1 MAKLAKHARP
11 TSLPKKKSH
20 APPESAARAGGTS
33 AAARL
38 QEISRTASSLPLPAS
53 AASRSAMPTH
63 ARLVNQSRFL
73 PPAKLYEDHLK
84 ASPKAS
90 RTQRTAPGLPLFS
103 VRTAPSPKSANR
115 LQSSPLNRAN
125 ASMASS
131 RKPERTQANTRYSIS
146 DLEMK
151 TPISI
156 PSDDSSDD
164 MPGNSGLHSKD
175 TLKSARAPPKSSEST
190 MEPVQTFLR
199 LRPPH
204 PAAADREES
213 HSYVDILNST
223 DVLMTPPPS
232 ARAKSP
238 SKYTFTKVFDP
249 TATQT
254 DVFKDACT
262 PLLTPL
268 LKQDDCNAI
277 LFAYGASASGKTHS
291 IIGSNIPDQ
300 AGILPRTLDVLFKSI
315 RAIATDSGEASQ
327 YRPVGF
333 RDVEK
338 VDPAGLGQSM
348 SSEKKRRSQIKTF
361 RRMARRYSK
370 TTGLGDPT
378 TGFEIPTHGNSVDYD
393 GDAIPLP
400 KGMDYTVWISC
411 AELYTEKI
419 YDLLEDPAP
428 GTQSLLLSAMGT
440 KRQELHL
447 KKDNSTGH
455 KYIDGLKEVEVRTL
469 EEALLVLG
477 AGLGRRQVYSK
488 LRNKFSSR
496 SHCIFTIKVLK
507 TPQFGSSATEDAAK
521 GKTSVAR
528 LTIVDLAGPE
538 RFQGIKNRDQRP
550 KEAGNINTSLMVL
563 GHCMEVLRLNQNK
576 SCKIPQPVPFRH
588 SILTQLFQCALEG
601 KSASTRVTLLIASDP
616 HRNEFDET
624 TQALRF
630 ASTPMDVSTPFK
642 NDKQSFENVISDLY
656 EKIGAMEREREQMDE
671 EIKAAVIEQVKNEV
685 LGEMAD
691 RRRRER
697 IETASAATQT
707 PTTAPMDITTP
718 TPTKLISLKKAS
730 PVTNQDGSDEVHT
743 NLGLVSEINRLK
755 RLLEEANQRNAA
767 WQSWHLSAPC
777 FAPLTA
783 SRTAASPI
791 HTGHEMAMD
800 LEEEPASTEDKL
812 CVVVYQAQPEPNAEG
827 AEQERLIPIA
837 LEETVA
843 EDAQDDEEGAT
854 TMDHAFG
861 VADDMATMDHAL
873 GVADDVTSIGIEN
886 CGLPSHS
893 LTTPNS
899 EEDGMQSVDE
909 MDQLNS
915 DESDGLNSDK
925 GDAATTHCLTVL
937 DPAEGPARDNA
948 VHDKIPDVSHVDLT
962 AETTSSDQDK
972 LIDDHSR
979 PDEETASLSPSS
991 PRQSLPP
998 ASQCAV
1004 VAVDTPTEPCAHRES
1019 SAGFSSQLVSE
1030 DSEAQ
1035 ESSAVLMPFF
1045 SRSMEVAADCKD
1057 VSPANEPEP
1066 TTFISDEELPTTYT
1080 RDEEMPI
1087 TYTRD
1092 EEMPTTYT
1100 RDEEPPTTYTRDE
1113 EPPTTC
1119 MPDEEPPT
1127 TCMPDEEPPTTCM
1140 PDEELPTTTCT
1151 SDEELP
1157 GTCTPDEPLD
1167 LENGTCPPHNP
1178 PGSTYWGPNPFN
1190 LQGGS
1195 KNLEDVKECG
1205 NVREYEN
1212 VEEYENIRECDDAQE
1227 YDDVD
1232 DVEDVERLED
1242 VKDHEDVETYEDV
1255 KEYDDVEKFEDLRE
1269 YEDVSPAEDPL
1280 PETFALGASSPRSRS
1295 GSPYWDASSLSP
1307 QVITQEFEEPE
1318 PGQTILPPHTPP
1330 PQTPPPQTPPRQTP
1344 PRRSPLVSPLWEAG
1358 PFHFKMDDQ
1367 YGSEADADQVSTQLT
1382 AHEEARQP
1390 YDAHETLF
1398 VDIAP
1403 LTPKR
1408 KRKLR
1413 QKNAVFEEEMGESVG
1428 LPPPEAMTRRKRTRR
1443 WD

>member
-1 MAKLAKHARP
+1 MP
-11 TSLPKKKSH
+11 TSYASAIVPVYSSLPKKKSH

-53 AASRSAMPTH
+53 TSSRSAMLTH

-103 VRTAPSPKSANR
+103 VRTTPSPKSANR

-131 RKPERTQANTRYSIS
+131 RKTERTQVNTRYSIS

-164 MPGNSGLHSKD
+164 MPGNSGLHSKN
-175 TLKSARAPPKSSEST
+175 TLKSAQAPPKSSEST

-204 PAAADREES
+204 PAAAGREES

-232 ARAKSP
+232 AQAKSP

-254 DVFKDACT
+254 DVFKDACA

-315 RAIATDSGEASQ
+315 RAIATGSGEASQ

-348 SSEKKRRSQIKTF
+348 GSEKKRRSQIKTF

-378 TGFEIPTHGNSVDYD
+378 TGFEIPTHGDSVDYD

-477 AGLGRRQVYSK
+477 AGLGRRQVYSR

-630 ASTPMDVSTPFK
+630 ASAPMDVSTPFK
-642 NDKQSFENVISDLY
+642 NDKQSFEDVISDLY
-656 EKIGAMEREREQMDE
+656 EKIGVMEREREQMDE

-718 TPTKLISLKKAS
+718 TPTKLVSLRRAS
-730 PVTNQDGSDEVHT
+730 PVTSQDGSDEVHT

-767 WQSWHLSAPC
+767 WQSWHLNAPC

-800 LEEEPASTEDKL
+800 VEEEPASTEDQL
-812 CVVVYQAQPEPNAEG
+812 CVVVYQAQPEPTAEG
-827 AEQERLIPIA
+827 AEQERLIPIT

-854 TMDHAFG
+854 TMDHALGVADDMATMDHALG

-873 GVADDVTSIGIEN
+873 GVADDVATMDHALGVADDVTSIGVEN

-962 AETTSSDQDK
+962 AETTSRDQDK

-1004 VAVDTPTEPCAHRES
+1004 VAVDTPTGPCAHRES
-1019 SAGFSSQLVSE
+1019 STGFSSQVMSE

-1045 SRSMEVAADCKD
+1045 SRSMEVAVDFKD
-1057 VSPANEPEP
+1057 VTPANEPEP
-1066 TTFISDEELPTTYT
+1066 TTFTPDEELPTNCTPAEELPTTFTPDEELPTTYT
-1080 RDEEMPI
+1080 RDEELP
-1087 TYTRD
+1087 TTCTRAEKLPTTCTRD
-1092 EEMPTTYT
+1092 EELPTTCTRAEELPTTCT
-1100 RDEEPPTTYTRDE
+1100 RDEELPTTCTRDEELPTTCTRDEELPTSCTRDEELPTTCTRDEELPTTYTRDE

-1119 MPDEEPPT
+1119 MPDEELPT
-1127 TCMPDEEPPTTCM
+1127 TCT
-1140 PDEELPTTTCT
+1140 PDEELPTPCT

-1167 LENGTCPPHNP
+1167 LESGTRPPHNP

-1190 LQGGS
+1190 LQDVS
-1195 KNLEDVKECG
+1195 KNLEDVKEYG
-1205 NVREYEN
+1205 NVREYEDI
-1212 VEEYENIRECDDAQE
+1212 EEHENIRECD
-1227 YDDVD
+1227 
-1232 DVEDVERLED
+1232 
-1242 VKDHEDVETYEDV
+1242 
-1255 KEYDDVEKFEDLRE
+1255 
-1269 YEDVSPAEDPL
+1269 
-1280 PETFALGASSPRSRS
+1280 
-1295 GSPYWDASSLSP
+1295 
-1307 QVITQEFEEPE
+1307 
-1318 PGQTILPPHTPP
+1318 
-1330 PQTPPPQTPPRQTP
+1330 
-1344 PRRSPLVSPLWEAG
+1344 
-1358 PFHFKMDDQ
+1358 
-1367 YGSEADADQVSTQLT
+1367 
-1382 AHEEARQP
+1382 
-1390 YDAHETLF
+1390 
-1398 VDIAP
+1398 
-1403 LTPKR
+1403 
-1408 KRKLR
+1408 
-1413 QKNAVFEEEMGESVG
+1413 
-1428 LPPPEAMTRRKRTRR
+1428 
-1443 WD
+1443 